1 MNPGN
6 AGKIETSGSHTG
18 AMMSENQTNR
28 LHAYVEGYVQGV
40 GFRYFV
46 LRAAQEYHLTGWV
59 RNLYDG
65 RVEVMAEGE
74 LRDLNRLLAALRK
87 GPHSSDVRQV
97 DYSFSEARD
106 DFTRFSVLSTG

>member
-1 MNPGN
+1 MNAGN
-6 AGKIETSGSHTG
+6 AGTIETSGSYTG
-18 AMMSENQTNR
+18 AMMSEKQFHR

-46 LRAAQEYHLTGWV
+46 LRAAQAHHLTGWV
-59 RNLYDG
+59 RNLHDG

-74 LRDLNRLLAALRK
+74 LGDLNRLLSTLRK

-97 DYSFSEARD
+97 DYSFSEARG
-106 DFTRFSVLSTG
+106 DFTRFSLLSTG

>member
-1 MNPGN
+1 MSAGK
-6 AGKIETSGSHTG
+6 AGKIEVSGSHTG
-18 AMMSENQTNR
+18 AIMSEKPLHR

-46 LRAAQEYHLTGWV
+46 LRAAQAYNLTGWA

-74 LRDLNRLLAALRK
+74 LGDLNRLLVALRK

-97 DYSFSEARD
+97 DYSFSEARG
-106 DFTRFSVLSTG
+106 DFSRFSVLSTG

>member
-1 MNPGN
+1 
-6 AGKIETSGSHTG
+6 
-18 AMMSENQTNR
+18 MMSENQFHR

-46 LRAAQEYHLTGWV
+46 LRAAQAHNLTGWV

-74 LRDLNRLLAALRK
+74 LGDLNRLLAELRK

-97 DYSFSEARD
+97 NYSFSEAQG
-106 DFTRFSVLSTG
+106 DFNRFSVLSTGQP

>member
-1 MNPGN
+1 
-6 AGKIETSGSHTG
+6 
-18 AMMSENQTNR
+18 MSEKQFHR

-46 LRAAQEYHLTGWV
+46 LRVAQAYNLSGWV
-59 RNLYDG
+59 RNLYNG
-65 RVEVMAEGE
+65 RVEVMAEGGLE
-74 LRDLNRLLAALRK
+74 DLNRLLTALRK

-97 DYSFSEARD
+97 DYTFSEARG

>member
-1 MNPGN
+1 
-6 AGKIETSGSHTG
+6 
-18 AMMSENQTNR
+18 MSETQFHR

-46 LRAAQEYHLTGWV
+46 LRAAQEHHLTGWV
-59 RNLYDG
+59 RNLHDG

-74 LRDLNRLLAALRK
+74 LGNLNRLLAALRK

-97 DYSFSEARD
+97 DYSFSEARGD
-106 DFTRFSVLSTG
+106 YHRFSVLSTG

>member
-1 MNPGN
+1 MIAGN
-6 AGKIETSGSHTG
+6 AGKIETSGSDTG
-18 AMMSENQTNR
+18 AMMSEKQFHR

-46 LRAAQEYHLTGWV
+46 LRSAQEYNLTGWV

-74 LRDLNRLLAALRK
+74 LADLNRLLAALRK
-87 GPHSSDVRQV
+87 GPHSSDVRQL
-97 DYSFSEARD
+97 DYSFSEARG
-106 DFTRFSVLSTG
+106 DFNRFSVISTG